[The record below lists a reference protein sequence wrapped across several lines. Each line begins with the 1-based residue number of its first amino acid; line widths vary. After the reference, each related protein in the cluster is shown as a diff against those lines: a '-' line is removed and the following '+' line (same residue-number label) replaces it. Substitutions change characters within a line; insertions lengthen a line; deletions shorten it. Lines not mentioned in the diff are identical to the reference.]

1 MKKVG
6 IIGLGLIGASI
17 LKALA
22 KKKEYELFC
31 YSNSSFKKA
40 LKYTKNASNDINIVK
55 PCDIIFVCC
64 EVSKTLSTLK
74 KLDKIL
80 PKKTIVA
87 DVASI
92 KRNLLNKEFNYNFI
106 LSHPMAG
113 SEKSGFE
120 ASSKNLFKD
129 CKWLIEKEN
138 KLLKEII
145 LELGAKPLK
154 IDMKKHDKMCAQIS
168 HLPTILSF
176 LLFENATINSKQIA
190 SSGFRD
196 MTRLAITNSDLALS
210 MFNLNQKN
218 ILKEFDSLINK
229 LENLKKMSDDEKII
243 LFKELAFKRTK
254 MYDNNG
260 KNIFKI

>member
-17 LKALA
+17 LKKLA
-22 KKKEYELFC
+22 VIDKYELFC
-31 YSNSSFKKA
+31 CSNSSYRNA
-40 LKYTKNASNDINIVK
+40 LKYTKNASCDINITQG
-55 PCDIIFVCC
+55 CDIIFVCC
-64 EVSKTLSTLK
+64 EVSKTLDVLK

-80 PKKTIVA
+80 PKKTIVV

-92 KRNLLNKEFNYNFI
+92 KSKLLNKKFNFNFI

-113 SEKSGFE
+113 SEKSGF
-120 ASSKNLFKD
+120 SSSCKNLFID
-129 CKWLIEKEN
+129 CRWLIEKEN

-145 LELGAKPLK
+145 LNLGAKPIK
-154 IDMKKHDKMCAQIS
+154 INMKEHDKMCAQIS

-176 LLFENATINSKQIA
+176 LLYESADISSKQIA

-196 MTRLAITNSDLALS
+196 MTRLAMTNSDLALS

-218 ILKEFDSLINK
+218 ILKAFDNLIKK
-229 LENLKKMSDDEKII
+229 LDDLKKMSDDEKII
-243 LFKELAFKRTK
+243 LFEKLANSRAK
-254 MYDNNG
+254 MYDDSG